1 MKIVNE
7 KKKRKRERSLKFVN
21 LKQNKIVGIIDL

>member
-7 KKKRKRERSLKFVN
+7 KKKKNRERSLKFVN
-21 LKQNKIVGIIDL
+21 KKQNKIVES